1 MIQWVISD
9 CDGVLTDGRL
19 YYGQEGEALKIFNV
33 KDGTAIKAIQAMGIK
48 FGVVS
53 GRSSDALQK
62 RSDELGFDF
71 CFMGVENKAAVI
83 RELRQEHQ
91 IPKNQVLFVGDDVN
105 DCSAREECGLLYAVS
120 DAAEEL
126 KEMADITLKTKGG
139 AAVFKEVL
147 MRIHEHQ

>member
-1 MIQWVISD
+1 MGYFRLRRCPYRWTI
-9 CDGVLTDGRL
+9 VLRSRRRSAED
-19 YYGQEGEALKIFNV
+19 FNV

-71 CFMGVENKAAVI
+71 CYMGVENKAAVI

-105 DCSAREECGLLYAVS
+105 DCSAREECGLLYAVN
-120 DAAEEL
+120 DAAEEPKKWPISHL
-126 KEMADITLKTKGG
+126 KPKEARPYLKK
-139 AAVFKEVL
+139 F
-147 MRIHEHQ
+147 

>member
-19 YYGQEGEALKIFNV
+19 YYGSDGEMLKVFNV

-53 GRSSDALQK
+53 GRSSMALQK
-62 RSDELGFDF
+62 RADELGFDF

-83 RELRQEHQ
+83 RDLRQEHQ
-91 IPKNQVLFVGDDVN
+91 IPKNQVLFVGDDAN
-105 DCSAREECGLLYAVS
+105 DCCAREECGVLYAVN

-126 KEMADITLKTKGG
+126 KKIADTTLETKGG

-147 MRIHEHQ
+147 KRIHEHQ